1 MRNNLDRHL
10 SAVRNLGIL
19 AHVDAG
25 KTTVTERILYATGT
39 THKRGEVHD
48 GTTITDFD
56 PQERDRGITI
66 FAAAVSCDWDGHRIN
81 LIDTP
86 GHVDFAD
93 EVGRSLRVLDGAVAV
108 FDAVAGVEPQSESVW
123 RQADRHGVPRIAFVN
138 KLDRVGADLDTAVAS
153 IRERLHPVPL
163 VVQLPIG
170 TENAFTGVVD
180 LLRMRALT
188 WNDGSDTAAET
199 VVEAVVEAVVPEE
212 LREEALRRRRMLEEA
227 VAERHPAALEEF
239 CDRET
244 LSADTLSR
252 ALRDLTR
259 TGDGVVVLCGSAYR
273 NRGIEPLLDAVVAY
287 LPSPLDVP
295 PVCGM
300 RDGVDGM
307 RHADGEMHKAVND
320 MQESVDRMQD
330 GADDVQGGVDRMQ
343 DGADDVQ
350 GGVDRMQDGAD
361 DVQGG
366 VDRMQDGADDVQGGV
381 DRMQDVVGEQRA
393 ADPAAPFAA
402 LAFKVSATPTGR
414 LTYLRVYSGTIE
426 KGDAVWESGAR
437 RTERIGRILSVQADR
452 HAQLERAVAGDIVAV
467 VGLKSARAGSTLCA
481 PGAPIVLEP
490 PGVPE
495 PVVSVAVE
503 ALASTDAD
511 RLASALARL
520 AEEDPSLVVR
530 TDPETGQTV
539 LSGMGELHLEVA
551 VEKVRRG
558 LGVEVNVGRPRVTYR
573 ETVARGVSGLVFRHV
588 KQDGGAGQFAQVVL
602 DVEPLGAAGVGSA
615 GGAEGSGGDTEIGAE
630 SGFVFR
636 SAVVGGRVPQ
646 EYVRAVEAGCRDA
659 LAEGPLGGHPVTG
672 LRVTLTDGATHVKD
686 SSEMAF
692 RTAGRLG
699 LREALRGC
707 AMVLLE
713 PVVEVTVTVP
723 QDAVGGVLGDLAARR
738 GRVTDS
744 TVRGGSAVVT
754 ATVPLA
760 ELFGYATRLRS
771 RTQGRGTFS
780 ARPTG
785 YAPAPASAATP
796 GAATMK

>member
-1 MRNNLDRHL
+1 MRTNLNAL
-10 SAVRNLGIL
+10 TVVRNLGIL

-39 THKRGEVHD
+39 THRRGEVHD
-48 GTTITDFD
+48 GTTVTDFD

-66 FAAAVSCDWDGHRIN
+66 FAAAVSCAWDGHRIN

-93 EVGRSLRVLDGAVAV
+93 EVERSLRVLDGAVAV

-123 RQADRHGVPRIAFVN
+123 RQADRYGVPRIAFVN
-138 KLDRVGADLDTAVAS
+138 KLDRAGADLDTAVAS
-153 IRERLHPVPL
+153 IRERLHPAPL

-170 TENAFTGVVD
+170 AEDGFTGVVD

-188 WNDGSDTAAET
+188 WGEDGDTATEGP
-199 VVEAVVEAVVPEE
+199 VPDA
-212 LREEALRRRRMLEEA
+212 LYDEALRRRRLLEEA

-244 LSADTLSR
+244 LSAASLTA

-259 TGDGVVVLCGSAYR
+259 SGDGVVVLCGSAYR

-295 PVCGM
+295 AVRGTH
-300 RDGVDGM
+300 DGS
-307 RHADGEMHKAVND
+307 E
-320 MQESVDRMQD
+320 QE
-330 GADDVQGGVDRMQ
+330 
-343 DGADDVQ
+343 
-350 GGVDRMQDGAD
+350 
-361 DVQGG
+361 
-366 VDRMQDGADDVQGGV
+366 
-381 DRMQDVVGEQRA
+381 RA
-393 ADPAAPFAA
+393 ADPHAPFAA
-402 LAFKVSATPTGR
+402 LAFKVHATATGR
-414 LTYLRVYSGTIE
+414 LTYLRVYSGTIG
-426 KGDAVWESGAR
+426 KGDTVLDAGAG
-437 RTERIGRILSVQADR
+437 RTERIGRILRVRADR
-452 HAQLERAVAGDIVAV
+452 HAQVDRALAGDIVAV

-481 PGAPIVLEP
+481 PGAPLVLEP
-490 PGVPE
+490 PSVAD

-503 ALASTDAD
+503 ARGPADTD

-520 AEEDPSLVVR
+520 VEEDPSLVVR

-551 VEKVRRG
+551 VEKVRRDHG
-558 LGVEVNVGRPRVTYR
+558 LAVAVGRPGVSYR
-573 ETVARGVSGLVFRHV
+573 ETVARGVSGLVHRHV
-588 KQDGGAGQFAQVVL
+588 KQDGGAGQFAQVVI
-602 DVEPLGAAGVGSA
+602 DVEPL
-615 GGAEGSGGDTEIGAE
+615 EEIM
-630 SGFVFR
+630 GFEFR
-636 SAVVGGRVPQ
+636 STVVGGRVPQ

-659 LAEGPLGGHPVTG
+659 LTEGPLGGHPVTG

-686 SSEMAF
+686 SSDMAF
-692 RTAGRLG
+692 RTAGRFA
-699 LREALRGC
+699 LREALRAS
-707 AMVLLE
+707 AMTLLE

-723 QDAVGGVLGDLAARR
+723 EDAVGTVLGDLAARR
-738 GRVTDS
+738 GRVS
-744 TVRGGSAVVT
+744 GSATRAGAAVVT

-771 RTQGRGTFS
+771 RTQGRGTFT

-785 YAPAPASAATP
+785 YAPAPAATP
-796 GAATMK
+796 TR

>member
-1 MRNNLDRHL
+1 MRINLDTL
-10 SAVRNLGIL
+10 AVVRNLGIL

-39 THKRGEVHD
+39 IHRRGEVHD
-48 GTTITDFD
+48 GTTVTDFD
-56 PQERDRGITI
+56 SQERDRGITI
-66 FAAAVSCDWDGHRIN
+66 FAAAVSCAWDGHRIN

-93 EVGRSLRVLDGAVAV
+93 EVERSLRVLDGAVAV

-123 RQADRHGVPRIAFVN
+123 RQADRYGVPRIAFVN
-138 KLDRVGADLDTAVAS
+138 KLDRAGADLDTAVES
-153 IRERLHPVPL
+153 IRERLHPAPL
-163 VVQLPIG
+163 VLQLPIG
-170 TENAFTGVVD
+170 TEDAFRGVVD
-180 LLRMRALT
+180 LVRMRALT
-188 WNDGSDTAAET
+188 WADGADM
-199 VVEAVVEAVVPEE
+199 VVADIPEG
-212 LREEALRRRRMLEEA
+212 LREEARRRRRLLEET

-239 CDRET
+239 CMRST
-244 LSADTLSR
+244 LDTGTLVD

-259 TGDGVVVLCGSAYR
+259 TGDAVVVLCGSAYR

-295 PVCGM
+295 PVHGTLGDT
-300 RDGVDGM
+300 R
-307 RHADGEMHKAVND
+307 
-320 MQESVDRMQD
+320 QERP
-330 GADDVQGGVDRMQ
+330 
-343 DGADDVQ
+343 
-350 GGVDRMQDGAD
+350 
-361 DVQGG
+361 
-366 VDRMQDGADDVQGGV
+366 
-381 DRMQDVVGEQRA
+381 

-402 LAFKVSATPTGR
+402 LVFKVNATPTGR

-426 KGDAVWESGAR
+426 KGDMVMDVGAR
-437 RTERIGRILSVQADR
+437 RGERVGRILRVQADR
-452 HAQLERAVAGDIVAV
+452 HAQLDRAVAGDIVAV

-481 PGAPIVLEP
+481 PDAPLVLEP
-490 PGVPE
+490 PSVAE

-503 ALASTDAD
+503 AVRSTDTD

-551 VEKVRRG
+551 LEKARRDLG
-558 LGVEVNVGRPRVTYR
+558 LDVNAGRPRVAHR
-573 ETVARGVSGLVFRHV
+573 ETVGRGVSGHVFRHV
-588 KQDGGAGQFAQVVL
+588 KQDGGAGQFAHVVL
-602 DVEPLGAAGVGSA
+602 DVEPLDVDAGF
-615 GGAEGSGGDTEIGAE
+615 E
-630 SGFVFR
+630 FR

-686 SSEMAF
+686 SSDTAF
-692 RTAGRLG
+692 RTAGRFG
-699 LREALRGC
+699 LREALRAC

-713 PVVEVTVTVP
+713 PVAEVTVTVP
-723 QDAVGGVLGDLAARR
+723 DAAVGGVLGDLAARR
-738 GRVTDS
+738 GRVSGSVT
-744 TVRGGSAVVT
+744 RAGSAVVT

-771 RTQGRGTFS
+771 RTQGRGTFT

-785 YAPAPASAATP
+785 YAPAPATVAPAQR
-796 GAATMK
+796 

>member
-1 MRNNLDRHL
+1 MRSNLDLHL
-10 SAVRNLGIL
+10 AAVRNLGIL

-39 THKRGEVHD
+39 THRRGEVHD
-48 GTTITDFD
+48 GTTVTDFD

-66 FAAAVSCDWDGHRIN
+66 FAAAVSCDWDGHRVN

-93 EVGRSLRVLDGAVAV
+93 EVERSLRVLDGAVAV

-138 KLDRVGADLDTAVAS
+138 KLDRAGADLDAAVAS

-170 TENAFTGVVD
+170 TQDAFTGVVD

-188 WNDGSDTAAET
+188 WDDGSETA
-199 VVEAVVEAVVPEE
+199 VEGDVPQA
-212 LREEALRRRRMLEEA
+212 LREEALRRRRLLEEA

-244 LSADTLSR
+244 LSAATLAA
-252 ALRDLTR
+252 ALRDLTH

-295 PVCGM
+295 AVRGM
-300 RDGVDGM
+300 HEGV
-307 RHADGEMHKAVND
+307 ADAHEGREGAEGAGE
-320 MQESVDRMQD
+320 ERP
-330 GADDVQGGVDRMQ
+330 
-343 DGADDVQ
+343 
-350 GGVDRMQDGAD
+350 
-361 DVQGG
+361 
-366 VDRMQDGADDVQGGV
+366 
-381 DRMQDVVGEQRA
+381 

-402 LAFKVSATPTGR
+402 LAFKVGATSTGR

-426 KGDAVWESGAR
+426 KGATVWDASAR
-437 RTERIGRILSVQADR
+437 RTERIGRILRVQADR
-452 HAQLERAVAGDIVAV
+452 HAPLERAVAGDIVAV
-467 VGLKSARAGSTLCA
+467 IGLKSARAGTTLCA
-481 PGAPIVLEP
+481 PDAPIVLEP
-490 PGVPE
+490 PGVAD

-503 ALASTDAD
+503 ARRSTDTE
-511 RLASALARL
+511 RLVSALARL

-551 VEKVRRG
+551 VEKIRRTLG
-558 LGVEVNVGRPRVTYR
+558 LDVNVGRPRVTYR
-573 ETVARGVSGLVFRHV
+573 ETVVRGVSGLVFRHV
-588 KQDGGAGQFAQVVL
+588 KQDGGAGQFAHVVL
-602 DVEPLGAAGVGSA
+602 DVEPLGTQDGFA
-615 GGAEGSGGDTEIGAE
+615 SGTQD
-630 SGFVFR
+630 GFAFR

-686 SSEMAF
+686 SSETAF
-692 RTAGRLG
+692 RTAGRLA

-707 AMVLLE
+707 AMALLE

-723 QDAVGGVLGDLAARR
+723 EDAVGAVLGDLAARR
-738 GRVTDS
+738 GRVTGS
-744 TVRGGSAVVT
+744 SVRGGAAVVT

-771 RTQGRGTFS
+771 RTQGRGAFT

-785 YAPAPASAATP
+785 YAPAPSPALAP
-796 GAATMK
+796 

>member
-1 MRNNLDRHL
+1 MRTNRATGSTTHQVPVNALA
-10 SAVRNLGIL
+10 AVRNLGIL

-48 GTTITDFD
+48 GTTVTDFD

-66 FAAAVSCDWDGHRIN
+66 FAAAVSCAWDGCWIN

-93 EVGRSLRVLDGAVAV
+93 EVERSLRVLDGAVAV
-108 FDAVAGVEPQSESVW
+108 FDAVAGVESQSESVW

-138 KLDRVGADLDTAVAS
+138 KMDRAGADLDAAVAS

-170 TENAFTGVVD
+170 AEDGFVGVVD
-180 LLRMRALT
+180 LVRMRALV
-188 WNDGSDTAAET
+188 WPDGSADAAE
-199 VVEAVVEAVVPEE
+199 VRPVPDGLLQEAQ
-212 LREEALRRRRMLEEA
+212 LRRRLLEEA

-244 LSADTLSR
+244 LSAGTLAS

-295 PVCGM
+295 AVRGTW
-300 RDGVDGM
+300 DGT
-307 RHADGEMHKAVND
+307 E
-320 MQESVDRMQD
+320 QE
-330 GADDVQGGVDRMQ
+330 
-343 DGADDVQ
+343 
-350 GGVDRMQDGAD
+350 
-361 DVQGG
+361 
-366 VDRMQDGADDVQGGV
+366 
-381 DRMQDVVGEQRA
+381 RA

-402 LAFKVSATPTGR
+402 LAFKVSATATGR
-414 LTYLRVYSGTIE
+414 LTHLRVCSGTIE
-426 KGDAVWESGAR
+426 KGATVWDATAR
-437 RTERIGRILSVQADR
+437 RTERIGRILRVQADR
-452 HAQLERAVAGDIVAV
+452 HVPLERAIAGDIVAV
-467 VGLKSARAGSTLCA
+467 VGLKSARAGSTLCD
-481 PGAPIVLEP
+481 PGAPLVLEP
-490 PGVPE
+490 PNVAE

-503 ALASTDAD
+503 ACRRADAD
-511 RLASALARL
+511 RLASALGRL
-520 AEEDPSLVVR
+520 TEEDPSLVVR

-539 LSGMGELHLEVA
+539 LAGMGELHLEVA
-551 VEKVRRG
+551 VEKLRRAQG
-558 LGVEVNVGRPRVTYR
+558 IDVNVGRPRVALR
-573 ETVARGVSGLVFRHV
+573 ETVTRGVSGVLYRHV
-588 KQDGGAGQFAQVVL
+588 KQDGGAGQFAHVVL
-602 DVEPLGAAGVGSA
+602 DVEPFEPFEPAASDSGV
-615 GGAEGSGGDTEIGAE
+615 
-630 SGFVFR
+630 VFR
-636 SAVVGGRVPQ
+636 SVVVGGRVPQ

-672 LRVTLTDGATHVKD
+672 LRVTLTDGATHPKD

-699 LREALRGC
+699 LREALRAC
-707 AMVLLE
+707 AMRLLE
-713 PVVEVTVTVP
+713 PVAEVAVTVP
-723 QDAVGGVLGDLAARR
+723 EEAVGGVLGDLAARR
-738 GRVTDS
+738 GRVS
-744 TVRGGSAVVT
+744 GQAARAGTVVVT

-771 RTQGRGTFS
+771 RTQGRGTFTT
-780 ARPTG
+780 RPAG
-785 YAPAPASAATP
+785 YAPAPGAVVSGASA
-796 GAATMK
+796 G